1 MDETPAIKRQQAT
14 SILRRMR
21 LVRQVSERIIKL
33 YSTDVMETPVH
44 LCIGQEAVSA
54 GLCCHLDDE
63 DKLFPGHR
71 THGPALSKGLP
82 LPSFMAELYGR
93 TTGCSHA
100 RGGSMHLVDV
110 EHGLLG
116 SSAIVGGS
124 IALGV
129 GAALSSKL
137 QGSEFISVSYFGDA
151 ATNAGVF
158 YESLNYAALAHVPV
172 LFLCENNGFA
182 NVMPMAEHSATD
194 IVSVARQFMPTY
206 QADGTDA
213 LSVFAAA
220 GKAVRQVREQGGPVF
235 LECKT
240 LRWMKHQGTDVCDL
254 IENQVDRDRD
264 CPIVKL
270 ERFMLSSSMITPAEI
285 RTMTAEIEKE
295 IDEAIAFSERS
306 PYPKAEDLFAHE
318 QSFGQTLSVEGGG

>member
-1 MDETPAIKRQQAT
+1 MDETTGINREQAT

-21 LVRQVSERIIKL
+21 LVRQVSERIIEL
-33 YSTDVMETPVH
+33 YPTDVMETPVH

-54 GLCCHLDDE
+54 GLCAHLRDE
-63 DKLFPGHR
+63 DKMFLGHR

-82 LPSFMAELYGR
+82 LPRFMAEMYGR

-137 QGSEFISVSYFGDA
+137 QGSDFISVSYFGDA

-158 YESLNYAALAHVPV
+158 YESLNYAALAKVPV
-172 LFLCENNGFA
+172 VFLCENNGFA
-182 NVMPMAEHSATD
+182 NVMPLAEHSATD
-194 IVSVARQFMPTY
+194 IVSIARQFMTVY

-213 LSVFAAA
+213 LSVFSEAE
-220 GKAVRQVREQGGPVF
+220 KAVREVRETGGPVF

-240 LRWMKHQGTDVCDL
+240 LRWMKHQGPDACDL
-254 IENQVDRDRD
+254 DENPIDRERD
-264 CPIVKL
+264 CPILKL
-270 ERFMLSSSMITPAEI
+270 ERFMLSSAMITPNEI
-285 RTMTAEIEKE
+285 RTMVAEIEIE
-295 IDEAIAFSERS
+295 IDQAIAFAERS
-306 PYPKAEDLFAHE
+306 PYPKVEDLH
-318 QSFGQTLSVEGGG
+318 SGDPTLAASLSAKEGV